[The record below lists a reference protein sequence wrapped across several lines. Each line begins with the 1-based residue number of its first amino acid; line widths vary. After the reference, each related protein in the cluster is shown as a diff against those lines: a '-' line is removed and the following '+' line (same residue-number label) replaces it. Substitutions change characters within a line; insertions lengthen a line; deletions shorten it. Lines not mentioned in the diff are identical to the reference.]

1 MSHAMTDDRC
11 AFAAAWPLP
20 VLLCLLALCLTALMP
35 PTAIARPRSLEELAA
50 ISGKLVETGTE
61 YGSIPS
67 LYRPRYDR
75 IQDANLSS
83 SDDDIMF
90 VVIFPDGPRIYPQ
103 RIMVWHQVVNE
114 VIDDVAYTVTYCP
127 ISGTLMAYNAYL
139 DGLNLI
145 FDIEGRLYDGNSV
158 LMDRN
163 SGSLW
168 LQETGMAFE
177 GPLLGRGLPLL
188 PVFWTTWGAAK
199 RVYPDAPV
207 LARPAGNKPYG
218 RDPYGSYH
226 HSNSYYT
233 NDRLIYPV
241 QRVDR
246 RFPRKT
252 PMLCLEYEGYL
263 LGIDVAYVKKKGAVN
278 FFAGPHALL
287 AAHDPKLDVIR
298 VFNRRVWT
306 EPFLF
311 IPSYGKLMDLATRS
325 IWDPGT
331 GIALE
336 GNMKGASMPQYYGGY
351 SMWFSWYSINPETLV
366 VPGEGDVPENLLS
379 PAPPG
384 QSAPQEAPDA
394 TR

>member
-1 MSHAMTDDRC
+1 MNR
-11 AFAAAWPLP
+11 PLAP
-20 VLLCLLALCLTALMP
+20 ALLCLLSLCLTALLP
-35 PTAIARPRSLEELAA
+35 PEAAARPRSLEELAA
-50 ISGKLVETGTE
+50 ISGKLVDTGTE

>member
-1 MSHAMTDDRC
+1 MNR
-11 AFAAAWPLP
+11 PLAP
-20 VLLCLLALCLTALMP
+20 ALLCLLALCLTALSP
-35 PTAIARPRSLEELAA
+35 PEAAARPRSIEELAA
-50 ISGKLVETGTE
+50 ISGKLVDTGTE

-83 SDDDIMF
+83 SDDDVMF

-207 LARPAGNKPYG
+207 LARPAGNRPYG

-263 LGIDVAYVKKKGAVN
+263 LGIDVGYVKKKGAVN

-287 AAHDPKLDVIR
+287 AAHDPKLDVVR
-298 VFNRRVWT
+298 VFNRSVWA

-384 QSAPQEAPDA
+384 QSAPQETPDA